1 MSRNHSSTR
10 RVFLKGLGLSIA
22 LPALE
27 SLTIKQAF
35 SDVKP
40 AQGTTASGAPL
51 RAAFVYFPNGVIK
64 DKWMPIGEGEDY
76 ELNKSLKPLEVHK
89 KDFQMITGLE
99 HANGWAGKDGAGDH
113 ARANATFLTGM
124 RPKKTSGAD
133 IQLGISIDQVMANH
147 IGDATRFRSLEL
159 SCDGTRKSGGCDS
172 GYSCAYQY
180 NISWRSDTTPMTPEQ
195 NPRLVFERL
204 FGNGSGE
211 ERQRNYQQRT
221 AEQRSILDFVTAD
234 AQAIHKQLGKND
246 QKKVDEYL
254 TGVREIEKRIE
265 KSERFGQYTL
275 PEAKAPAGIPD
286 KYDEHIRLMMDMIV
300 LAFRTDTTRV
310 ASFML
315 AHDGSNRSFRDI
327 GVSDGHHSL
336 SHHRDD
342 QKKRDKLQKIDHFY
356 SQQFSYFL
364 DQLKKVQEGE
374 GQSLLDNSMV
384 VYGSGLADANRHQHS
399 NLPMIVAGK
408 AGGQLT
414 PGKHLKLSDDTP
426 ASNLYL
432 SMLRKMGIKD
442 QRFGDSTEVLAGV

>member
-1 MSRNHSSTR
+1 MSLNHTSTR
-10 RVFLKGLGLSIA
+10 RVFLKGIGLSVA

-27 SLTIKQAF
+27 SLGIRQALGAE
-35 SDVKP
+35 KP
-40 AQGTTASGAPL
+40 AQATTASGAPL
-51 RAAFVYFPNGVIK
+51 RAAYIYFPNGVIK
-64 DKWMPIGEGEDY
+64 DKWMPNGEGKDY
-76 ELNKSLKPLEVHK
+76 ELNESLKALEKHK
-89 KDFQMITGLE
+89 ADFQMITGLE

-159 SCDGTRKSGGCDS
+159 SCDGARKSGGCDS

-180 NISWRSDTTPMTPEQ
+180 NISWRSDTTPMTPES

-246 QKKVDEYL
+246 QRKVDEYL

-265 KSERFGQYTL
+265 KSEKFGQYTL
-275 PEAKAPAGIPD
+275 PDAKVPEGKPD
-286 KYDEHIRLMMDMIV
+286 KYDEHIRLMMDMMV

-336 SHHRDD
+336 SHHRND
-342 QKKRDKLQKIDHFY
+342 QEKMDKIQKIDTFY
-356 SQQFSYFL
+356 SEQFAYFL
-364 DQLKKVQEGE
+364 DQLKSVEEGE
-374 GQSLLDNSMV
+374 GQTLLDNSMV

-408 AGGQLT
+408 AGGALT
-414 PGKHLKLSDDTP
+414 PGKHLKLAGDTP

-432 SMLRKMGIKD
+432 SMLDKMGIEEE
-442 QRFGDSTEVLAGV
+442 RFGDSTEMLTGI